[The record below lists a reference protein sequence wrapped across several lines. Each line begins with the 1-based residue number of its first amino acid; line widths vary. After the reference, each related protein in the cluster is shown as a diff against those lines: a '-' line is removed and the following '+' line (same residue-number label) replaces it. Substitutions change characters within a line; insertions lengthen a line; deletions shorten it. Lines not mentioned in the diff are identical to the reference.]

1 MGGCLRRLGNGIK
14 NIKIKS
20 MIKQI
25 SFSNFKCL
33 NGKTFDLNKLNV
45 FSGYNGRGK
54 SSVLQS
60 LLMLSQSTGFGAGSL
75 IKLHLNGE
83 LVNLGDFDEILTND
97 LEDNVEFDLIT
108 DDSQFEDIRLGYTL
122 SEEDIKIGSINKC
135 IINGVDYFDTI
146 GSLSPT
152 ATTVSSV
159 QRQFSKS
166 VPEGLIKLLRNIH
179 YISANRI
186 GPVKYVEKKE
196 VPDFHKIDPQGLNA
210 INTIASYRELIPSSM
225 SLGNTNSEMQLKDA
239 LSVWMDY
246 IMTGGKINLPDDK
259 KSPVLSLE
267 FDIKN
272 SSARKF
278 SSYNVGFG
286 YSYILA
292 IVITALIAKKDSIVI
307 IENPEAHLHGQA
319 QSRLTELLS
328 KLATRGVQLF
338 IETHSEHI
346 INGFRKE
353 MLKNNCDL
361 TNTDTSIYFF
371 DHDFTVKQLEI
382 YPNGKIPNWPKG
394 FFDQETFDLAEIM
407 KLGAKVK

>member
-1 MGGCLRRLGNGIK
+1 
-14 NIKIKS
+14 

-25 SFSNFKCL
+25 SFYNFKCL
-33 NGKTFDLNKLNV
+33 DGKTFELNKLNV
-45 FSGYNGRGK
+45 FAGYNGRGK

-83 LVNLGDFDEILTND
+83 FVNLGDFDEILTND
-97 LEDNVEFDLIT
+97 TDCKVEFCIET
-108 DDSQFEDIRLGYTL
+108 DDSQLQNIDLGYTL
-122 SEEDIKIGSINKC
+122 SEDDFKIGVIDTCVIN
-135 IINGVDYFDTI
+135 NVDYFDTV
-146 GSLSPT
+146 GALN
-152 ATTVSSV
+152 TTVTSNHSGSK
-159 QRQFSKS
+159 QFSKS
-166 VPEGLIKLLRNIH
+166 IPEVLIKLLRNIH
-179 YISANRI
+179 YVSANRV

-196 VPDFHKIDPQGLNA
+196 VPDIHKIDPQGLNA
-210 INTIASYRELIPSSM
+210 INTIASYGELIPSSM
-225 SLGNTNSEMQLKDA
+225 NLDNSTIELPLKDV
-239 LSVWMDY
+239 LSIWMNY
-246 IMTGGKINLPDDK
+246 IMTGGDISLPDDK

-267 FDIKN
+267 FDIAGSI
-272 SSARKF
+272 SSRKF

-328 KLATRGVQLF
+328 KLASRGVQLF
-338 IETHSEHI
+338 VETHSEHI

-361 TNTDTSIYFF
+361 TNKDASIYFF
-371 DHDFTVKQLEI
+371 DHDFSAKKLEI
-382 YPNGKIPNWPKG
+382 QPNGKIPNWPKG
-394 FFDQETFDLAEIM
+394 FFDQETYDLAEIM
-407 KLGAKVK
+407 RLGARVK

>member
-1 MGGCLRRLGNGIK
+1 
-14 NIKIKS
+14 

-33 NGKTFDLNKLNV
+33 NGKTFGLNRLNI

-54 SSVLQS
+54 SSVLQG

-75 IKLHLNGE
+75 IKLHLNGN
-83 LVNLGDFDEILTND
+83 LINLGDFDEILTND
-97 LEDNVEFDLIT
+97 LDYNIEFNLIT
-108 DDSQFEDIRLGYTL
+108 DDSQFENISLGYTL
-122 SEEDIKIGSINKC
+122 SEEDIKIGTIDKC
-135 IINGVDYFDTI
+135 IINDVDYFDTV

-152 ATTVSSV
+152 STPFHPVS
-159 QRQFSKS
+159 RQFSKS
-166 VPEGLIKLLRNIH
+166 IPEGLIKLLRNIH
-179 YISANRI
+179 YVSADRV

-196 VPDFHKIDPQGLNA
+196 VPDIHKIDPQGLNA
-210 INTIASYRELIPSSM
+210 INTIASYGEPIPRSM
-225 SLGNTNSEMQLKDA
+225 NLDNSAHEINLKEA
-239 LSVWMDY
+239 LSQWMNY
-246 IMTGGKINLPDDK
+246 IMIGGAINLPDDK
-259 KSPVLSLE
+259 KSPVLSLG
-267 FDIKN
+267 FDIAN
-272 SSARKF
+272 SNKPRTF

-319 QSRLTELLS
+319 QSRLTELLA
-328 KLATRGVQLF
+328 KLASRGVQLF
-338 IETHSEHI
+338 VETHSEHI

-353 MLKNNCDL
+353 MLKNNCTL

-371 DHDFTVKQLEI
+371 DYDFSVKQLEI
-382 YPNGKIPNWPKG
+382 HPNGRIPNWPKG

-407 KLGAKVK
+407 RLGAKVR